1 MRSKSI
7 LSGINVPIEPTSN
20 VDSRVTNSIL
30 INIDKAKAAETKQDQ
45 AQQADSEVK
54 AVYPAS
60 VAASPASFDAVTREV
75 STFDS
80 NVNPYAE
87 CQGTTVDEY
96 LRSLYET
103 ILLSNDKTLIA
114 NLISKNNII
123 LTKEDLEQVIKRKI
137 NKEVTID
144 LDITDVQC
152 CGLKTPFIKINSI
165 RIVDDEGKSNDFKIA
180 YNTDYL
186 DLVSNYHIN
195 MKYVLAN

>member
-45 AQQADSEVK
+45 SQQADSEVK
-54 AVYPAS
+54 AVYP
-60 VAASPASFDAVTREV
+60 PLDAVTRAV

-137 NKEVTID
+137 GKEVTID

-165 RIVDDEGKSNDFKIA
+165 RIVDDDGKSNDFKIA

>member
-20 VDSRVTNSIL
+20 VDSRVTNSIVPIEPTSNVDSRVTNSIL
-30 INIDKAKAAETKQDQ
+30 INIDKAKAAECKQDQ
-45 AQQADSEVK
+45 SQQADSEVK

-60 VAASPASFDAVTREV
+60 VAASPASLDAVTREV

-80 NVNPYAE
+80 NVNPYE
-87 CQGTTVDEY
+87 QCEQTTALARGSSSVDEY

-144 LDITDVQC
+144 LDGSMTKAPNNRRKMTKAPSYFGTRRV
-152 CGLKTPFIKINSI
+152 IKPRS
-165 RIVDDEGKSNDFKIA
+165 
-180 YNTDYL
+180 
-186 DLVSNYHIN
+186 
-195 MKYVLAN
+195 

>member
-30 INIDKAKAAETKQDQ
+30 INIDKANTAECKQDQ
-45 AQQADSEVK
+45 SQQADSEVK
-54 AVYPAS
+54 AVYP
-60 VAASPASFDAVTREV
+60 PLDAVTREV

-137 NKEVTID
+137 GKEVTID

-165 RIVDDEGKSNDFKIA
+165 RIVDDDGKSNDFKIA

-195 MKYVLAN
+195 MKYVLTN

>member
-30 INIDKAKAAETKQDQ
+30 INIDKAKAAECKQDQ

-54 AVYPAS
+54 AVYP
-60 VAASPASFDAVTREV
+60 PLDAVTREV

-80 NVNPYAE
+80 NVNPYE
-87 CQGTTVDEY
+87 QCEQTTVDEY

>member
-30 INIDKAKAAETKQDQ
+30 INIDKAKAAECKQDQ

-54 AVYPAS
+54 AVYP
-60 VAASPASFDAVTREV
+60 PLDAVTREV

-137 NKEVTID
+137 GKEVTID

-165 RIVDDEGKSNDFKIA
+165 RIVDDDGKSNDFKIA

>member
-30 INIDKAKAAETKQDQ
+30 INIDKAKAAECKQDQ

-54 AVYPAS
+54 AVYP
-60 VAASPASFDAVTREV
+60 PIDAVTREV

-80 NVNPYAE
+80 NVNPYE
-87 CQGTTVDEY
+87 QCQGTTVDEY

-165 RIVDDEGKSNDFKIA
+165 RIIDDEGKSNDFKIA